1 MLEAMEGG
9 FNVSRNREVAGS
21 FLIVPFDVD
30 TKVGTAGP
38 VGSGFI
44 LGFESGN

>member
-9 FNVSRNREVAGS
+9 FNVSRHLEVAGL
-21 FLIVPFDVD
+21 FIVVPFDVD

-44 LGFESGN
+44 FSF